1 MAEKK
6 YIVDEETGQRFRI
19 GGCLISDKPSDLP
32 KFGATRVL
40 SNKSLPPSV
49 DLRQLMTPVENQ
61 GQLNSWFVYLFIS
74 SHSNRFVPF

>member
-1 MAEKK
+1 MVGRK
-6 YIVDEETGQRFRI
+6 YIVDETNGRKFPI

-40 SNKSLPPSV
+40 SNKNLPPSV

-61 GQLNSWFVYLFIS
+61 GQLNSWCVHLPFPFI
-74 SHSNRFVPF
+74 V